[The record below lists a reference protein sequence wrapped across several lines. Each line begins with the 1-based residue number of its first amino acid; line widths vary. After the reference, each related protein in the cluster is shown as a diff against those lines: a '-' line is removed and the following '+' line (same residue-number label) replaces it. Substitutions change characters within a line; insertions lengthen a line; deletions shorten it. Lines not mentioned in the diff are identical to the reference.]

1 MFNQKEYLTEINDIK
16 NIIKKRNKYS
26 HKGDFGRVS
35 IIAGSERFI
44 GAAYI
49 SIQAAVRSG
58 AGLVTLCTK
67 QSITDILKS
76 KLVEAMTMTYED
88 EDFQDLIMNSDSIA
102 IGPGMG
108 NNNFTL
114 NLVRK
119 ILSNEGCPV
128 VLDVEAL
135 NVLKDNLNILKD
147 SKRKIVIT
155 PHMGEMS
162 RLTGVSINDINEDK
176 VNIAVNFANKYG
188 IIVLLK
194 GYNTI
199 ITNWIEVYVNPT
211 GNSKMASGENYS

>member
-1 MFNQKEYLTEINDIK
+1 MQYIQDIKQVYTGEINGENKEEK
-16 NIIKKRNKYS
+16 NIKLLLIYS
-26 HKGDFGRVS
+26 D
-35 IIAGSERFI
+35 
-44 GAAYI
+44 
-49 SIQAAVRSG
+49 
-58 AGLVTLCTK
+58 
-67 QSITDILKS
+67 
-76 KLVEAMTMTYED
+76 
-88 EDFQDLIMNSDSIA
+88 
-102 IGPGMG
+102 
-108 NNNFTL
+108 
-114 NLVRK
+114 
-119 ILSNEGCPV
+119 
-128 VLDVEAL
+128 
-135 NVLKDNLNILKD
+135 KDDLNILKD

>member
-1 MFNQKEYLTEINDIK
+1 M
-16 NIIKKRNKYS
+16 
-26 HKGDFGRVS
+26 
-35 IIAGSERFI
+35 
-44 GAAYI
+44 
-49 SIQAAVRSG
+49 
-58 AGLVTLCTK
+58 CTK
-67 QSITDILKS
+67 QSIADILKG
-76 KLVEAMTMTYED
+76 KPVEAMTMTYED
-88 EDFQDLIMNSDSIA
+88 ENFQDLIMNSDSIA

-108 NNNFTL
+108 NNDFTL

-119 ILSNEGCPV
+119 ILSKEGCPV
-128 VLDVEAL
+128 VLDADAL

-162 RLTGVSINDINEDK
+162 RLIGVSINDINEDK

-199 ITNWIEVYVNPT
+199 ITNGIEVYVNPT
-211 GNSKMASGENYS
+211 GNSKMASGGMGDTLTGIITSFNSSRI